1 MSPMMV
7 IAMALPAVAEARL
20 TGLTLDLQEAKR
32 AYARAISA
40 EAPPAVYVQ
49 ACAQVARME
58 SLTDSI
64 EAGEPWLRL
73 AARRASKE
81 EPLGWSRLQ
90 LVLGIFERETGS
102 PEEARERFMRLYD
115 YCLEHDLHERAIDA
129 AHHVVLVSEDLDE
142 QARWSQRGIEA
153 AEAGSQPTPA
163 RSTSALAAA
172 IARMNRSRK
181 PSALKSSATML
192 NP

>member
-1 MSPMMV
+1 MLLR
-7 IAMALPAVAEARL
+7 AAAALLALGPVVGLGACTGPPARQAPQELGPQRTGPGGDLLARGDEL
-20 TGLTLDLQEAKR
+20 FGQGDLQEAKR

-90 LVLGIFERETGS
+90 LCTTPFHLHTHTQTHTITHTHTPTHKHTHTQTHDIYIYIYVHI
-102 PEEARERFMRLYD
+102 
-115 YCLEHDLHERAIDA
+115 CLRKL
-129 AHHVVLVSEDLDE
+129 VV
-142 QARWSQRGIEA
+142 
-153 AEAGSQPTPA
+153 
-163 RSTSALAAA
+163 
-172 IARMNRSRK
+172 
-181 PSALKSSATML
+181 
-192 NP
+192 